1 MLQEHTF
8 LVSLRDYLLQLLDG
22 LWLMQAPGVALMGV
36 GPVDQVVLM
45 EQLSVNKALRKRQVL
60 R

>member
-1 MLQEHTF
+1 M
-8 LVSLRDYLLQLLDG
+8 SLCNYLLQLLNT

-36 GPVDQVVLM
+36 GPVDQVMLM
-45 EQLSVNKALRKRQVL
+45 QQLTIHKALRKALLL